1 MNEERILLEKELE
14 GSIYSKEDIKEMSLE
29 ELKSVVN
36 QFKSFKNELSE
47 TSKYFESFS
56 RKIIIEK
63 LKSLKLDFLKIECH
77 SNTIYIAIYN
87 NNIISRGNIH
97 YGNID
102 YYFNSFMLLENVT
115 KEEVKYVEGEY
126 DEKNY
131 KDTMIKK
138 FMDL

>member
-1 MNEERILLEKELE
+1 MENERILLEKELE
-14 GSIYSKEDIKEMSLE
+14 GSIYSKEDIKEMDLE
-29 ELKSVVN
+29 ELKNVVN

-56 RKIIIEK
+56 REIILKK

-77 SNTIYIAIYN
+77 SNTVYIAIYN
-87 NNIISRGNIH
+87 NNIISRGNVY

-131 KDTMIKK
+131 KDTMVKK
-138 FMDL
+138 FMNL

>member
-14 GSIYSKEDIKEMSLE
+14 GSVYSKEDIKEMSLE